1 MLHSKKDFFYGMG
14 AIICSLVTIDTIR
27 ELYFIST
34 AWGHETTWHDILY
47 IVRKV
52 LAILG
57 WILLTWYVANKCLE
71 KNGRKQ

>member
-1 MLHSKKDFFYGMG
+1 MVMG

-34 AWGHETTWHDILY
+34 AWGHEATWHDILY